1 MTLLQT
7 KQSLLGKE
15 RNQITSNGVQ
25 NSVGVGLKTT
35 IPMKI
40 KILLVFL
47 SISLSGCVSS
57 KKYAEAQT
65 EIARCKASQQDEK
78 ENYERQLHQKEEEIT
93 ELLQYIKELKEA
105 SKKLDEN

>member
-1 MTLLQT
+1 MKLKIYLLLLSF
-7 KQSLLGKE
+7 SL
-15 RNQITSNGVQ
+15 
-25 NSVGVGLKTT
+25 
-35 IPMKI
+35 
-40 KILLVFL
+40 
-47 SISLSGCVSS
+47 ISCISS

-65 EIARCKASQQDEK
+65 EIVKCRSLLQDQK